1 MRFTATNAL
10 ALLSATA
17 SIASATPTGHYSPNA
32 AVAVTEKRGE
42 PQTLEHP
49 QQQHVQKREILTAIL
64 TTVGTTAAT
73 AITTKAIEAAS
84 GLIKDLANFDNAR
97 EAFTKKTA
105 QDMWAANP
113 DPAKFAAAV
122 CYNMAYDL
130 EDPNGMDGLTSAKM
144 TLGPLNTDYDCF
156 YMTAKNALYTRGDGG
171 FINLAFVSDKRCTF
185 DSDTADLTCTE

>member
-1 MRFTATNAL
+1 PTP
-10 ALLSATA
+10 A
-17 SIASATPTGHYSPNA
+17 SPPPPP
-32 AVAVTEKRGE
+32 EKRGE
-42 PQTLEHP
+42 AQTLDAP
-49 QQQHVQKREILTAIL
+49 QQHVQKREILTAIL

-73 AITTKAIEAAS
+73 AITTEAIKAAS

-105 QDMWAANP
+105 EDMWAKNP
-113 DPAKFAAAV
+113 DPAKFAAAI
-122 CYNMAYDL
+122 CYNEAYDL
-130 EDPNGMDGLTSAKM
+130 EDPKGMDGLTSAKM

-185 DSDTADLTCTE
+185 DRDTADLTCTA